1 MTTPDAAAAVSLH
14 GRTPFARGGK
24 RACFLHP
31 AHPDR
36 CIKLPLPDQLPADL
50 RRRAPWHQ
58 RLRKPVRAFDE
69 NHREWLA
76 ARWLERRGDQSV
88 WNHVPRCHGWAD
100 TDLGRGLVVSLC
112 RDPGGHVSPN
122 LLDYLSTHGCT
133 PAVHAALD
141 RFAAFWTS
149 HHIPAHNFMLN
160 NLVCQTRPDGS
171 LHIWM
176 IDGLGCRTLIPVA
189 RWFRTAGR
197 RDTRRRIACFHRRL
211 ERALARLN
219 PPAPPG
225 QPPTPPS

>member
-122 LLDYLSTHGCT
+122 LLDYPNFVTFERRFLADQGFPGFLALRSATHFRWR
-133 PAVHAALD
+133 PEVAVQ
-141 RFAAFWTS
+141 FWS
-149 HHIPAHNFMLN
+149 
-160 NLVCQTRPDGS
+160 
-171 LHIWM
+171 
-176 IDGLGCRTLIPVA
+176 
-189 RWFRTAGR
+189 GR
-197 RDTRRRIACFHRRL
+197 
-211 ERALARLN
+211 
-219 PPAPPG
+219 
-225 QPPTPPS
+225 